1 MSEQV
6 AIQKLLHEEL
16 TRIRLRNP
24 QYSLRAFARKLQMP
38 PSAVSEVINGKRRVS
53 RKLAEKIA
61 DRLMCAPD
69 VKARLL
75 DGFPPLNPPS
85 RKLAAAG
92 SKGTI
97 LRAASIRQP
106 DIIQLSAD
114 QFHIIADWYHYG
126 ILVLAETEG
135 FKNDP
140 DWIAKR
146 LSIQKNQVVP
156 AIERLVRLGM
166 LNEENGEL
174 KPTGKAYASTDEIVN
189 LSLRRAHAQ
198 NLELAR
204 QSLERDGVD
213 RRDFVA
219 VTVATDPAKMAEAKN
234 QIRIFRD
241 QMMAFLE
248 SGPKKEVYK
257 LCMQFIPLSV
267 SEPPAGASVQ
277 QS

>member
-6 AIQKLLHEEL
+6 AIQKLMHEEL

-75 DGFPPLNPPS
+75 EGFPPLTPPS
-85 RKLAAAG
+85 RKVAAAG
-92 SKGTI
+92 PKGTI
-97 LRAASIRQP
+97 LRAASVRQP
-106 DIIQLSAD
+106 DLIQVSAD
-114 QFHIIADWYHYG
+114 QFHVVADWYHYG
-126 ILVLAETEG
+126 ILALAETQD
-135 FKNDP
+135 FQSDA

-146 LSIQKNQVVP
+146 LGIPKNQVVP
-156 AIERLVRLGM
+156 ALERLERVGM
-166 LNEENGEL
+166 LVRQEGRLRPSGIPHAPTEEI
-174 KPTGKAYASTDEIVN
+174 AN

-204 QSLERDGVD
+204 QALERDSAD
-213 RRDFVA
+213 RRDFLA
-219 VTVATDPAKMAEAKN
+219 LTVATDPVVLTQAKQM
-234 QIRIFRD
+234 IRDFRD
-241 QMMAFLE
+241 QLVKLLE
-248 SGPKKEVYK
+248 SGEKKEVYK
-257 LCMQFIPLSV
+257 LCLQFFPVSV
-267 SEPPAGASVQ
+267 AEVGTPGLN
-277 QS
+277 